1 MAGPAATHE
10 YMLYLPS
17 TRHLSNLSDL
27 KWRFGLLWPKCP
39 AIRFLPW
46 LFGFKYIME
55 TYCYVKSL
63 AFRSL
68 PLHSGFR
75 NQTRRISSLY
85 YFFVSLLWRQKVP
98 SIMFFCF
105 AFQVLEIT
113 HNEWVPCIRFFA
125 SALRQKKYYWNLFLC
140 HILCITFFVPPFWV
154 QKHYCFFW
162 PST

>member
-68 PLHSGFR
+68 LLLLVFEIKHVELVLCIIFLSR
-75 NQTRRISSLY
+75 
-85 YFFVSLLWRQKVP
+85 FFGVRKYPAL
-98 SIMFFCF
+98 C
-105 AFQVLEIT
+105 
-113 HNEWVPCIRFFA
+113 FFA
-125 SALRQKKYYWNLFLC
+125 SLFRLWKSHTTSESPALGFLLRLLDRKNIIETYFYAIFSALRFLLRLSVVKY
-140 HILCITFFVPPFWV
+140 FVETV
-154 QKHYCFFW
+154 L
-162 PST
+162 

>member
-39 AIRFLPW
+39 AIRFLLW

-68 PLHSGFR
+68 LLLLVFEIKHVELVLCI
-75 NQTRRISSLY
+75 T
-85 YFFVSLLWRQKVP
+85 FFAPLLWRQKHHWL
-98 SIMFFCF
+98 FFWLSTQHYVFCL
-105 AFQVLEIT
+105 AFQALEIT

-125 SALRQKKYYWNLFLC
+125 SALWHKKYYWNWFLYQ
-140 HILCITFFVPPFWV
+140 IPGIRFFDPPFWL
-154 QKHYCFFW
+154 
-162 PST
+162 